1 MKKIF
6 HLSSCNSCERVID
19 ELKLKNKKFIFQDL
33 KTEPITEQQLE
44 ELKDKAGS
52 YEALFSKIARKY
64 RALGLHEKVLSE
76 NEYKNFILKEY
87 TFLKRPVILIK
98 DSIFI
103 GSSKNTLLEAK
114 KRVDLNYLFS
124 KK

>member
-124 KK
+124 KR

>member
-87 TFLKRPVILIK
+87 TFLKRPIILIN

-114 KRVDLNYLFS
+114 KELI
-124 KK
+124 